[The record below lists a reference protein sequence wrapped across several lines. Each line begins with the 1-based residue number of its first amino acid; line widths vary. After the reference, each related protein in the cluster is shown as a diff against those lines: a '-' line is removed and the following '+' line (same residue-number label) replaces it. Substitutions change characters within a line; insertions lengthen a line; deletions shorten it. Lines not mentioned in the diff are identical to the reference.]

1 MPAVPMKVPEFCP
14 GATVSVEGTVRC
26 LLLDWRGRVSAE
38 ARASVNVAVQEVV
51 VEAGAI
57 IAAGTQTNDDT
68 STLTRRVYVS

>member
-1 MPAVPMKVPEFCP
+1 
-14 GATVSVEGTVRC
+14 
-26 LLLDWRGRVSAE
+26 LLLDCSGMVSAE
-38 ARASVNVAVQEVV
+38 ARASVSVAVQEVV